1 MDNSTDRWGPRKQAR
16 PSGAWPL
23 DVTGRFRQDCAAMP
37 YEVLLE
43 QYDAML
49 SSLRGHGDRLVDEL
63 RVLLAADPSLKV
75 HSVTVR
81 LKARESL
88 ARKLARPDKSYS
100 DLWAVTDLLGLR
112 VITYF
117 EDAVDRVGNLLEA
130 RMPVDFGHSTDKR
143 RREPTEFGYRS
154 LHYVCRIDDASFP
167 EHARFEIQVRT
178 VLEHA
183 WAEIEHDLG
192 YKATEEVP
200 ALTRRRLNRL
210 AGLLEL
216 ADQEFVAIR
225 RELDSY
231 ARALPARIEAAGDS
245 VQLDRFSLAALL
257 DCDEV
262 KALDRAIALVLDK
275 ALGEEPFFPDY
286 LLKLLASSGIR
297 TVADARAGILLHH
310 DVIVA
315 MVKPYFAFAWE
326 TWQLSPEQ
334 MARIFRGYSLFFLA
348 HVEVLRASS
357 LRLEKIERLARLYRE
372 LDYPDDAR
380 TAHRVASMLVDAFA
394 AVRS

>member
-1 MDNSTDRWGPRKQAR
+1 MAH
-16 PSGAWPL
+16 
-23 DVTGRFRQDCAAMP
+23 
-37 YEVLLE
+37 EVLLE

-49 SSLRGHGDRLVDEL
+49 ASLHRHGDRLVDEL
-63 RVLLAADPSLKV
+63 RVLLAGDPSLKV

-81 LKARESL
+81 LKSRESL

-154 LHYVCRIDDASFP
+154 LHYVCRIDDGSFP

-225 RELDSY
+225 RELDTY
-231 ARALPARIEAAGDS
+231 ARGLPARIEAAGDS
-245 VQLDRFSLAALL
+245 VQLDRLSLVALL

-262 KALDRAIALVLDK
+262 KALDRAIAVVLDK

-286 LLKLLASSGIR
+286 LLKLLAWSGIR
-297 TVADARAGILLHH
+297 TVAEARSGILEHH

-334 MARIFRGYSLFFLA
+334 MAQIFRGYSLFFLA

-380 TAHRVASMLVDAFA
+380 TAHRVASMLVDAFGA
-394 AVRS
+394 LERGT